1 MNKRIGLLLIS
12 EAYPKPLARWNCE
25 AIYKEMCNFIK
36 EHKMQEKVTLKVGDI
51 LAKTIDYVNHPIM
64 TIVRFEAD
72 KIILNH
78 DGGYWRR
85 DLTQHGYKFYVNG
98 KPYASENII
107 VPDFKKENKME
118 YQEITP
124 ENIAEVLKFNGI
136 DKKLYTVQAKH
147 IDCYTKC
154 GNYCD
159 IFNFNNQLWLQLVEV
174 HFGKLKPLP
183 KANPFDVVK
192 VGDWVKSKKTLYHYQ
207 CQLPYR
213 TKDKW
218 YQRVELNNKKCF
230 VCNSNGS
237 GYSSSDYSPCDWDLT
252 DIRDYNPTECELK
265 VGDVIDFGSYGNL
278 PIDEFN
284 YIDECIETNLG
295 GSLICRGF
303 KNLQNNDNKKSQLI
317 NSKACDK
324 ITIPKFDFVKC
335 LVDAGFTLDGDG
347 DLYAIGSS
355 WNESIICLE
364 KKDDRQW
371 FLNCSSNLTEATPAN
386 AQIIVSMANL
396 AKGIK

>member
-1 MNKRIGLLLIS
+1 
-12 EAYPKPLARWNCE
+12 
-25 AIYKEMCNFIK
+25 
-36 EHKMQEKVTLKVGDI
+36 MQEKITLKVGDKI
-51 LAKTIDYVNHPIM
+51 SEYNASRVWETDTISSFEDGKTVWLECGNCYSM
-64 TIVRFEAD
+64 SSE
-72 KIILNH
+72 K
-78 DGGYWRR
+78 Y
-85 DLTQHGYKFYVNG
+85 YVNG
-98 KPYASENII
+98 KRYARENII

-124 ENIAEVLKFNGI
+124 ENIAEVLEFNKSLGLKVDNI
-136 DKKLYTVQAKH
+136 RIEDNC
-147 IDCYTKC
+147 IC
-154 GNYCD
+154 
-159 IFNFNNQLWLQLVEV
+159 FNFNGYKQEFEFDDDGDTKWLQHTEIET
-174 HFGKLKPLP
+174 GKLKPLP
-183 KANPFDVVK
+183 KANPFDAVK

-237 GYSSSDYSPCDWDLT
+237 GYSSSDSPCDWDLT
-252 DIRDYNPTECELK
+252 DIRDYNPTECVLK
-265 VGDVIDFGSYGNL
+265 IG
-278 PIDEFN
+278 DEFFSGSGPLRLIMRFDYVN
-284 YIDECIETNLG
+284 ERVHYMSSWSSGSIRFNVFSALIEQ
-295 GSLICRGF
+295 IE
-303 KNLQNNDNKKSQLI
+303 I
-317 NSKACDK
+317 NGRKYDK

-335 LVDAGFTLDGDG
+335 LVDAGFTLNGDG

>member
-1 MNKRIGLLLIS
+1 MSNEITKDNILEVLEFNKSLG
-12 EAYPKPLARWNCE
+12 
-25 AIYKEMCNFIK
+25 
-36 EHKMQEKVTLKVGDI
+36 LKVD
-51 LAKTIDYVNHPIM
+51 
-64 TIVRFEAD
+64 
-72 KIILNH
+72 
-78 DGGYWRR
+78 
-85 DLTQHGYKFYVNG
+85 
-98 KPYASENII
+98 NIRI
-107 VPDFKKENKME
+107 EDNC
-118 YQEITP
+118 I
-124 ENIAEVLKFNGI
+124 
-136 DKKLYTVQAKH
+136 
-147 IDCYTKC
+147 C
-154 GNYCD
+154 
-159 IFNFNNQLWLQLVEV
+159 FNFNGYKQEFEFDDDGDTKWLQHTEIET
-174 HFGKLKPLP
+174 GKLKPLP

-192 VGDWVKSKKTLYHYQ
+192 VGDWIKSKKTLYHYQ

-237 GYSSSDYSPCDWDLT
+237 GYSSSDSPCDWDLT

-265 VGDVIDFGSYGNL
+265 VGDVIDFGSFGNL

-295 GSLICRGF
+295 GMVICRGF

-317 NSKACDK
+317 NGKKYDK
-324 ITIPKFDFVKC
+324 VTIPKFDFVKC
-335 LVDAGFTLDGDG
+335 LIDAGFTLDGDG

-386 AQIIVSMANL
+386 AKIIIEMAEL
-396 AKGIK
+396 AKDLK

>member
-78 DGGYWRR
+78 DGGCWRR

-136 DKKLYTVQAKH
+136 D
-147 IDCYTKC
+147 
-154 GNYCD
+154 
-159 IFNFNNQLWLQLVEV
+159 
-174 HFGKLKPLP
+174 FGKLKPLP

-192 VGDWVKSKKTLYHYQ
+192 VGDWVRSKKTLYHYQ

-218 YQRVELNNKKCF
+218 YQRIELNNKKCF

-237 GYSSSDYSPCDWDLT
+237 GYSSSDSPCDWDLT

-265 VGDVIDFGSYGNL
+265 VGDVIEFDISHQVVK
-278 PIDEFN
+278 IVEFN
-284 YIDECIETNLG
+284 YLNKSIVDGTGFITFDSIDYVA
-295 GSLICRGF
+295 
-303 KNLQNNDNKKSQLI
+303 QNCTI
-317 NSKACDK
+317 NGRKYDK

-335 LVDAGFTLDGDG
+335 LVDAGFKIADDC
-347 DLYAIGSS
+347 LYVGKSFDDALIWFNSS
-355 WNESIICLE
+355 TGRLNVGMYIKPTPTNAKIIIE
-364 KKDDRQW
+364 
-371 FLNCSSNLTEATPAN
+371 
-386 AQIIVSMANL
+386 MAKL

>member
-1 MNKRIGLLLIS
+1 
-12 EAYPKPLARWNCE
+12 
-25 AIYKEMCNFIK
+25 
-36 EHKMQEKVTLKVGDI
+36 MQEKITLKVGDKI
-51 LAKTIDYVNHPIM
+51 SEYNASRVWETDTISSFEDGKTVWLECGNCYGM
-64 TIVRFEAD
+64 SSE
-72 KIILNH
+72 K
-78 DGGYWRR
+78 Y
-85 DLTQHGYKFYVNG
+85 YVNG
-98 KPYASENII
+98 KRYARENII

-118 YQEITP
+118 YQEITKD
-124 ENIAEVLKFNGI
+124 NILEVLEFNKSLGLKVDNI
-136 DKKLYTVQAKH
+136 RIEDNC
-147 IDCYTKC
+147 IC
-154 GNYCD
+154 
-159 IFNFNNQLWLQLVEV
+159 FNFNGYKQEFEFDDDGDTKWLQHTEIET
-174 HFGKLKPLP
+174 GKLKPLP

-192 VGDWVKSKKTLYHYQ
+192 VGDWVRSKKTLYHYQ

-237 GYSSSDYSPCDWDLT
+237 GYSSSDSPCDWDLT

-265 VGDVIDFGSYGNL
+265 IGDEIHFYNDLKYSITEINHIESKFYLGESKSITFYFGENHKIKSVNG
-278 PIDEFN
+278 
-284 YIDECIETNLG
+284 
-295 GSLICRGF
+295 
-303 KNLQNNDNKKSQLI
+303 KKYDTI
-317 NSKACDK
+317 
-324 ITIPKFDFVKC
+324 IIPKFDFAQC
-335 LVDAGFTLDGDG
+335 LVDAGFTLNGDG

>member
-36 EHKMQEKVTLKVGDI
+36 EHKMQEKVTLKVGDKI
-51 LAKTIDYVNHPIM
+51 SEYNASRVWETDTISSFEDGKTVWLECGNCYSM
-64 TIVRFEAD
+64 SSE
-72 KIILNH
+72 K
-78 DGGYWRR
+78 Y
-85 DLTQHGYKFYVNG
+85 YVNG
-98 KPYASENII
+98 KRYARENII

-237 GYSSSDYSPCDWDLT
+237 GYSSSDSPCDWDLT

-265 VGDVIDFGSYGNL
+265 VGDEIITKNGYGHEVHSFGYSNEILYLGNGAFS
-278 PIDEFN
+278 IN
-284 YIDECIETNLG
+284 
-295 GSLICRGF
+295 F
-303 KNLQNNDNKKSQLI
+303 KNINKVIESVNGK
-317 NSKACDK
+317 KYDK
-324 ITIPKFDFVKC
+324 ITIPSFDFVKC
-335 LVDAGFTLDGDG
+335 LMDAGFIEDEGVLFDSTGFITL
-347 DLYAIGSS
+347 IVGSNTFYLAHRHS
-355 WNESIICLE
+355 FPGQNKQL
-364 KKDDRQW
+364 
-371 FLNCSSNLTEATPAN
+371 TPAN
-386 AQIIVSMANL
+386 AKILIQMAKL
-396 AKGIK
+396 AEGLK

>member
-78 DGGYWRR
+78 DGGCWRR

-192 VGDWVKSKKTLYHYQ
+192 VGDWVRSKKTLYHYQ

-237 GYSSSDYSPCDWDLT
+237 GYSSSDSPCDWDLT
-252 DIRDYNPTECELK
+252 DIRDYNPTECVLK
-265 VGDVIDFGSYGNL
+265 IGDEIHFYNDLKYSITEINHIESKFYLGESKSITFYFGENHKIKSVNG
-278 PIDEFN
+278 
-284 YIDECIETNLG
+284 
-295 GSLICRGF
+295 
-303 KNLQNNDNKKSQLI
+303 KKYDTI
-317 NSKACDK
+317 
-324 ITIPKFDFVKC
+324 IIPKFDFAQC
-335 LVDAGFTLDGDG
+335 LVDAGFKIADDC
-347 DLYAIGSS
+347 LYVGKSFDDALIWFNSS
-355 WNESIICLE
+355 TG
-364 KKDDRQW
+364 R
-371 FLNCSSNLTEATPAN
+371 LNVGMYIKPTPAN

>member
-78 DGGYWRR
+78 DGGCWRR

-154 GNYCD
+154 GNYCV
-159 IFNFNNQLWLQLVEV
+159 NFNNQLWLQLVEV

-237 GYSSSDYSPCDWDLT
+237 GYSSSDSPCDWDLI

-265 VGDVIDFGSYGNL
+265 VGDVIEFDISHQVVK
-278 PIDEFN
+278 IVEFN
-284 YIDECIETNLG
+284 YLNKFDSIDYIA
-295 GSLICRGF
+295 
-303 KNLQNNDNKKSQLI
+303 QNCTI
-317 NSKACDK
+317 NGRKYDK

-335 LVDAGFTLDGDG
+335 LMGAGFKISEDC
-347 DLYAIGSS
+347 LYVGKSFDDALIWFNSS
-355 WNESIICLE
+355 TG
-364 KKDDRQW
+364 R
-371 FLNCSSNLTEATPAN
+371 LNVGMCIKSTPAN
-386 AQIIVSMANL
+386 AQILVSMAKL
-396 AKGIK
+396 AEGLK

>member
-36 EHKMQEKVTLKVGDI
+36 EHKMQEKVTLKVGDKI
-51 LAKTIDYVNHPIM
+51 SEYNGVWETDTISSFEDGKTVWLECGNCYSM
-64 TIVRFEAD
+64 SSE
-72 KIILNH
+72 K
-78 DGGYWRR
+78 Y
-85 DLTQHGYKFYVNG
+85 YVNG
-98 KPYASENII
+98 KRYARENII

-237 GYSSSDYSPCDWDLT
+237 GYSSSDSPCDWDLT

-265 VGDVIDFGSYGNL
+265 IGDVIDFGSYGNL
-278 PIDEFN
+278 PIEEFN
-284 YIDECIETNLG
+284 YIDECIVTNLG

-303 KNLQNNDNKKSQLI
+303 KNLQNNYNKKSQLI
-317 NSKACDK
+317 NGKAYNK
-324 ITIPKFDFVKC
+324 ITIPPFDFTKC
-335 LVDAGFTLDGDG
+335 LVDNGFKIADDC
-347 DLYAIGSS
+347 LYVGKSFDDALIWFNSS
-355 WNESIICLE
+355 TG
-364 KKDDRQW
+364 R
-371 FLNCSSNLTEATPAN
+371 LNVGMYIKPTPAN
-386 AQIIVSMANL
+386 AQIIISMANL

>member
-1 MNKRIGLLLIS
+1 
-12 EAYPKPLARWNCE
+12 
-25 AIYKEMCNFIK
+25 
-36 EHKMQEKVTLKVGDI
+36 MQEKVTLKVGDI

-78 DGGYWRR
+78 DGGCWRR

-154 GNYCD
+154 GNYCV
-159 IFNFNNQLWLQLVEV
+159 NFNNQLWLQLVEV

-237 GYSSSDYSPCDWDLT
+237 GYSSSDSPCDWDLT
-252 DIRDYNPTECELK
+252 DIRDYNPTECVLK
-265 VGDVIDFGSYGNL
+265 IGDEIHFYNDLKYSITEINHIESKFYLGESKSITFYFGENHKIKSVNG
-278 PIDEFN
+278 
-284 YIDECIETNLG
+284 
-295 GSLICRGF
+295 
-303 KNLQNNDNKKSQLI
+303 KKYDTI
-317 NSKACDK
+317 
-324 ITIPKFDFVKC
+324 IIPKFDFAQC
-335 LVDAGFTLDGDG
+335 LVDAGFKIVDDC
-347 DLYAIGSS
+347 LYVGKSFDDALIWFNSS
-355 WNESIICLE
+355 TG
-364 KKDDRQW
+364 R
-371 FLNCSSNLTEATPAN
+371 LNVGMYIKPTPAN

-396 AKGIK
+396 AKGLK

>member
-1 MNKRIGLLLIS
+1 MSNEITKDNIMEVLIYNRINIDVRIGVSFSETYRIYIRHESIS
-12 EAYPKPLARWNCE
+12 RDIFSCDLNRNWLAALEAFL
-25 AIYKEMCNFIK
+25 
-36 EHKMQEKVTLKVGDI
+36 G
-51 LAKTIDYVNHPIM
+51 
-64 TIVRFEAD
+64 
-72 KIILNH
+72 
-78 DGGYWRR
+78 
-85 DLTQHGYKFYVNG
+85 
-98 KPYASENII
+98 
-107 VPDFKKENKME
+107 
-118 YQEITP
+118 
-124 ENIAEVLKFNGI
+124 
-136 DKKLYTVQAKH
+136 KKL
-147 IDCYTKC
+147 
-154 GNYCD
+154 
-159 IFNFNNQLWLQLVEV
+159 E
-174 HFGKLKPLP
+174 PLP
-183 KANPFDVVK
+183 KANPFDAVK
-192 VGDWVKSKKTLYHYQ
+192 VGDWIKSKKTLYHYQ

-237 GYSSSDYSPCDWDLT
+237 GYSSSDSPCDWDLT

-265 VGDVIDFGSYGNL
+265 VGDVIDFGSFGNL

-317 NSKACDK
+317 NGKKYDK
-324 ITIPKFDFVKC
+324 VTIPKFDFVKC
-335 LVDAGFTLDGDG
+335 LIDAGFTLDGDG

-386 AQIIVSMANL
+386 AKIIIEMAEL
-396 AKGIK
+396 AKDLK

>member
-192 VGDWVKSKKTLYHYQ
+192 VGDWVRSKKTLYHYQ

-218 YQRVELNNKKCF
+218 YQRIELNNKKCF

-237 GYSSSDYSPCDWDLT
+237 GYSSSDSPCDWDLT
-252 DIRDYNPTECELK
+252 DIRDYNPTECVLK
-265 VGDVIDFGSYGNL
+265 IGDEN
-278 PIDEFN
+278 
-284 YIDECIETNLG
+284 T
-295 GSLICRGF
+295 
-303 KNLQNNDNKKSQLI
+303 
-317 NSKACDK
+317 
-324 ITIPKFDFVKC
+324 
-335 LVDAGFTLDGDG
+335 
-347 DLYAIGSS
+347 
-355 WNESIICLE
+355 
-364 KKDDRQW
+364 
-371 FLNCSSNLTEATPAN
+371 FL
-386 AQIIVSMANL
+386 
-396 AKGIK
+396 